1 MPIDMHT
8 SVGMSIGESVDCGFI
23 ANEHIL
29 LMNITVLENQPSS
42 RRGGQELSLFDV
54 CRGLAKKG
62 HSITLLYTATGN
74 LLDQYATFCSDLIK
88 VDNYRFNAKRPLQ
101 SLSTL
106 LPDLWTTALK
116 KADVVYSNQYHDSFF
131 GCTLSRL
138 KQIPFVCHL
147 RLPPPSP
154 LGWQWKI
161 GMKGA
166 SRLIAVSNHTKQEWC
181 QLGYSADAIDVVY
194 NGINE
199 TIFSPASSVAAA
211 RQQLGLPADRY
222 VVSYVGRLDRHKGIE
237 TLIQGFAQLN
247 QPQAN
252 QPHANQPQA
261 NQPQACLAIAGKP
274 HNDNASYLA
283 ELQSL
288 AAHLNVAEK
297 VVFLG
302 HVDRPVQVYQSSDL
316 VVLPSEW
323 PEPFGRTIIE
333 AMSSGVPVLASRVG
347 GIPEILTDSFS
358 HGLFESANPHS
369 IAEKLH
375 QHLPWREQNPTLG
388 RQCREHVLDKFT
400 LDAALAN
407 VERSLLKA
415 VQH

>member
-1 MPIDMHT
+1 
-8 SVGMSIGESVDCGFI
+8 
-23 ANEHIL
+23 
-29 LMNITVLENQPSS
+29 MNIIVLENQPSS

-54 CRGLAKKG
+54 CRGLAQKG

-101 SLSTL
+101 SLSKL
-106 LPDLWTTALK
+106 LPDLWTAALK

-138 KQIPFVCHL
+138 KRIPFVCHL

-154 LGWQWKI
+154 LGWQWQI

-166 SRLIAVSNHTKQEWC
+166 SRLIAVSDHTKQEWH
-181 QLGYSADAIDVVY
+181 QLGYSADTIDVVY

-199 TIFSPASSVAAA
+199 TIFSPSSSVASAC
-211 RQQLGLPADRY
+211 QQLGLPADCL

-237 TLIQGFAQLN
+237 TLIKGFAQLN
-247 QPQAN
+247 QP
-252 QPHANQPQA
+252 HV
-261 NQPQACLAIAGKP
+261 CLAIAGKP

-283 ELQSL
+283 ELKSL
-288 AAHLNVAEK
+288 AAHLNISEK
-297 VVFLG
+297 VIFLG
-302 HVDRPVQVYQSSDL
+302 HVDQPVQVYQSSDL

-333 AMSSGVPVLASRVG
+333 AMSSGIPVLASRVG

-358 HGLFESANPHS
+358 QGLFESANPHS

-375 QHLPWREQNPTLG
+375 QHLSWREQNPTLG
-388 RQCREHVLDKFT
+388 KQCREHILDKFT
-400 LDAALAN
+400 LDNALAKI
-407 VERSLLKA
+407 EQSLLKA
-415 VQH
+415 VQS